1 MTTGIVVDFARV
13 AVAVVAGISRLCG
26 PFITITSAVIV
37 PTRRIMRET
46 DRWKRGKFEDLSQ
59 GSAVK
64 TSINGGRIAPAAA
77 SSVSIAVVVAV
88 APLLIETLLEPVAS
102 ILRQI
107 LEAVPLLAQVFFI
120 SGRKILPALIVSLNP
135 IFLSR
140 RKIAPIVIGRP
151 CAIGSQ
157 E

>member
-1 MTTGIVVDFARV
+1 MFLSGVQIRIRLDSRLKRTGITDLGLATYLTQQAARNKPTGLN
-13 AVAVVAGISRLCG
+13 ASAGEVSPVG
-26 PFITITSAVIV
+26 VSSA
-37 PTRRIMRET
+37 TLA
-46 DRWKRGKFEDLSQ
+46 G
-59 GSAVK
+59 
-64 TSINGGRIAPAAA
+64 
-77 SSVSIAVVVAV
+77 SVSIAVVVAV

-120 SGRKILPALIVSLNP
+120 SGRKILPALIVSLNS

-151 CAIGSQ
+151 CAIDSQ
-157 E
+157 EQKRPEN

>member
-1 MTTGIVVDFARV
+1 
-13 AVAVVAGISRLCG
+13 
-26 PFITITSAVIV
+26 
-37 PTRRIMRET
+37 MRET
-46 DRWKRGKFEDLSQ
+46 DRWKRDKFEDLSQ
-59 GSAVK
+59 VSAVK

-102 ILRQI
+102 VLRQI

-120 SGRKILPALIVSLNP
+120 SGRKILPALIVSLNS

-140 RKIAPIVIGRP
+140 
-151 CAIGSQ
+151 
-157 E
+157 

>member
-1 MTTGIVVDFARV
+1 MG
-13 AVAVVAGISRLCG
+13 
-26 PFITITSAVIV
+26 
-37 PTRRIMRET
+37 
-46 DRWKRGKFEDLSQ
+46 
-59 GSAVK
+59 
-64 TSINGGRIAPAAA
+64 
-77 SSVSIAVVVAV
+77 SVSIPVAV

-120 SGRKILPALIVSLNP
+120 AGRKILPALIVSLNS

-151 CAIGSQ
+151 CAIDSQ
-157 E
+157 EQKRPEN